1 MKTTRFAHLPK
12 RLAGLARL
20 CCWRVDVNVKPGLGS
35 RQTTAAH
42 ARAHASKGMITVAA
56 KSLTLDEFRALAGT
70 EVGVSDWIEVPQ
82 AKIDAFAEV
91 TGDHQFIHVNPE
103 LARQTPFGTTIA
115 HGYLTLSLLSVMAYQ
130 AMPGIKGTRMG
141 VNYGL
146 NKVRFMAPVKS
157 GSKVRGR
164 FTIAD
169 VSQRPDGAWQ
179 TTTTVTVEIEG
190 ETKPALAAEWITLQ
204 YVG

>member
-1 MKTTRFAHLPK
+1 MPY
-12 RLAGLARL
+12 
-20 CCWRVDVNVKPGLGS
+20 VPVNELTQYVGKELG
-35 RQTTAAH
+35 R
-42 ARAHASKGMITVAA
+42 
-56 KSLTLDEFRALAGT
+56 
-70 EVGVSDWIEVPQ
+70 SDWL
-82 AKIDAFAEV
+82 KIDQQRINLFAEA
-91 TGDHQFIHVNPE
+91 TGDFQFIHVDPE
-103 LARQTPFGTTIA
+103 RAAKTPFGTTIA

-157 GSKVRGR
+157 GKRVRGR

-169 VSQRPDGAWQ
+169 FSQRPDGAWQ
-179 TTTTVTVEIEG
+179 TTTSVTVEIEG